1 MLRLAL
7 RNLLRRPLRLGLTV
21 SGVAL
26 GAAVW
31 LGLMG
36 LGDGYQR
43 GLRTELNRTGVQLML
58 VPLGCPYDAAARV
71 LKGRTLEMSLPASAL
86 DAVRSD
92 PAVAVAAPMLI
103 AAVPRPSE
111 NRTDLWVGLDE
122 AARSLKPWW
131 RAREGR
137 DWFTS
142 DNGVIL
148 GSEAGVIE
156 LRSPGD
162 ALHSPELARTFT
174 VEGILERSGTS
185 DDSLF
190 FLPLAT
196 AQKLFTQEG
205 RLTAVAVRL
214 HDPAQLRAV
223 VERLQ
228 QIPGAQVVTM
238 TEMMGT
244 FLRLL
249 GTVRTLLLALTTVA
263 CAVGM
268 LGVLNT
274 LLAAVVER
282 TPELCLLRAIG
293 ASRLQ
298 IMGLVGGEALLL
310 AVAGASVGVVLILF
324 GGHGVE
330 ALVKPFLPLA
340 PAEALMQIRPAR
352 LAQCLGASLVG
363 ALLAAAY
370 PAWCAGRLA
379 PALAANAE

>member
-7 RNLLRRPLRLGLTV
+7 RNLLRRPLRLLLAM

-26 GAAVW
+26 GVAVW
-31 LGLMG
+31 LTLMG
-36 LGDGYQR
+36 LGDGYRQ
-43 GLRTELNRTGVQLML
+43 GLRTELDRAGLHLML
-58 VPLGCPYDAAARV
+58 VPLGCPYDAAVRV
-71 LKGRTLEMSLPASAL
+71 LKGRTLEMSLPWSAL
-86 DAVRSD
+86 EAVRSD
-92 PAVAVAAPMLI
+92 PEVGVAAPMLI

-122 AARSLKPWW
+122 AARDLKPWW
-131 RAREGR
+131 RASEGH

-142 DNGVIL
+142 ANGVIL
-148 GSEAGVIE
+148 GAEAGLIE

-162 ALHSPELARTFT
+162 AFHSPELSRSFT
-174 VEGILERSGTS
+174 VDGILERSGTS

-190 FLPLAT
+190 FIPLAT
-196 AQKLFTQEG
+196 AQQMFHQEG

-214 HDPAQLRAV
+214 RDPAQLRAV
-223 VERLQ
+223 VDRLQ

-238 TEMMGT
+238 TEMMGS

-249 GTVRTLLLALTTVA
+249 GTVRSLLLALTTVA

-298 IMGLVGGEALLL
+298 IMTLVGWEALLL
-310 AVAGASVGVVLILF
+310 AAGGTVIGLLLAVS
-324 GGHGVE
+324 GGYGLE
-330 ALVKPFLPLA
+330 SLVKPYLPLA
-340 PAEALMQIRPAR
+340 PLDSMMRIGPLRMG
-352 LAQCLGASLVG
+352 QCLVATLAGAV
-363 ALLAAAY
+363 LAAAY
-370 PAWCAGRLA
+370 PAWCASRLA
-379 PALAANAE
+379 PALAVKAE

>member
-1 MLRLAL
+1 MLRLAFL
-7 RNLLRRPLRLGLTV
+7 NLLRRPLRLLLTV
-21 SGVAL
+21 GGVAL
-26 GAAVW
+26 GVAVW

-36 LGDGYQR
+36 LGDGYR
-43 GLRTELNRTGVQLML
+43 AGLRAELDRAGVQLML

-71 LKGRTLEMSLPASAL
+71 LKGRTLETTLPASAL
-86 DAVRSD
+86 DAVRAD

-111 NRTDLWVGLDE
+111 NRTDLWVGLDG

-131 RAREGR
+131 QTSAGR
-137 DWFTS
+137 DWFAS
-142 DNGVIL
+142 SNGVIL
-148 GSEAGVIE
+148 GSEAALIE

-162 ALHSPELARTFT
+162 ALHSPELTHTFR
-174 VEGILERSGTS
+174 VDGVLSRSGTS

-190 FLPLAT
+190 FIPLSE
-196 AQKLFTQEG
+196 AQRLFSQEG

-214 HDPAQLRAV
+214 RDPSQLRAA

-249 GTVRTLLLALTTVA
+249 GTVRTLLLALAMVA
-263 CAVGM
+263 CSVGI

-282 TPELCLLRAIG
+282 TPELCLLRAVG

-298 IMGLVGGEALLL
+298 VMALVTLEALLL
-310 AVAGASVGVVLILF
+310 AGSGAGLGLLIVVL
-324 GGHGVE
+324 GGHGLE
-330 ALVKPFLPLA
+330 ELVKPFLPLA
-340 PAEALMQIRPAR
+340 PMDSLMR
-352 LAQCLGASLVG
+352 LRTERLVQCLVASLLG
-363 ALLAAAY
+363 AVLTAAY
-370 PAWCAGRLA
+370 PAWCAGRLP
-379 PALAANAE
+379 PALAAKTE